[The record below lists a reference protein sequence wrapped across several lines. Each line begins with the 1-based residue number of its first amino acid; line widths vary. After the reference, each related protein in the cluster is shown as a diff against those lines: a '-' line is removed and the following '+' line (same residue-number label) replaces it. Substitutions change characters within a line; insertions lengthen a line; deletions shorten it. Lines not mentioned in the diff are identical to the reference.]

1 MFQSAMTVRDICTW
15 VREAVK
21 IPFFA
26 KLTPNVTEIVEIAQ
40 AAYEGEDQRRYSK
53 RV

>member
-1 MFQSAMTVRDICTW
+1 MEGEETAHKLSNGTSLNDL
-15 VREAVK
+15 E
-21 IPFFA
+21 FFA